1 MKASCEFSP
10 SKIRSGSSECNWN
23 KTLKYCS
30 LQHPPKDPI
39 FIILVALLTT
49 ILSIPILFLLKYL
62 INGYASNYPGSRSLH
77 DEVGEEEEIE
87 SKNPSKKSS
96 TPKTTAAEILRNS
109 TSSSAFGEEL
119 RKGLP
124 AGNAVDYRSINI
136 TTQNSYAGGSK
147 QSFEFIVSLSMSLQR
162 ITEDLSRDLYF
173 SLIAFP
179 DNINTVRKEIV

>member
-1 MKASCEFSP
+1 MKATCELTP

-62 INGYASNYPGSRSLH
+62 INGYASNYPGSRNLE
-77 DEVGEEEEIE
+77 DEVGEEEEMA

-96 TPKTTAAEILRNS
+96 TPNATAAEILRNS
-109 TSSSAFGEEL
+109 TSFSAFGAEL
-119 RKGLP
+119 KKGLP

-136 TTQNSYAGGSK
+136 TSQFSYAGK
-147 QSFEFIVSLSMSLQR
+147 
-162 ITEDLSRDLYF
+162 
-173 SLIAFP
+173 
-179 DNINTVRKEIV
+179 NK

>member
-1 MKASCEFSP
+1 MKATCELTP

-62 INGYASNYPGSRSLH
+62 INGYASNYPGSRNLE
-77 DEVGEEEEIE
+77 DEVGEEEEMA

-96 TPKTTAAEILRNS
+96 TPNTTAAEILRNS

-124 AGNAVDYRSINI
+124 AANTVDYRSINI
-136 TTQNSYAGGSK
+136 TSQFSYAGK
-147 QSFEFIVSLSMSLQR
+147 
-162 ITEDLSRDLYF
+162 
-173 SLIAFP
+173 
-179 DNINTVRKEIV
+179 NK

>member
-62 INGYASNYPGSRSLH
+62 INGYASNYPGSRSLN
-77 DEVGEEEEIE
+77 DKVDDEEEMTGTD
-87 SKNPSKKSS
+87 PSKKSN
-96 TPKTTAAEILRNS
+96 TPNTTAVEILRNS
-109 TSSSAFGEEL
+109 TSSAAFGAEL
-119 RKGLP
+119 KKGLP
-124 AGNAVDYRSINI
+124 AGNAVDYQSINI
-136 TTQNSYAGGSK
+136 TSQFSYAGK
-147 QSFEFIVSLSMSLQR
+147 
-162 ITEDLSRDLYF
+162 
-173 SLIAFP
+173 
-179 DNINTVRKEIV
+179 NN